1 MAGRRLSPEEQMLWG
16 KVVRTVRPM
25 PGRKISVA
33 PDIPTGDAGRMKRL
47 PITSAVTVSA
57 KPPSKAARH
66 PVDVLDTSWEKR
78 IARGALIPDRS
89 IDLHGHTLDSAH
101 HHLDMALSAAIRSGA
116 RVLLVV
122 TGKPRP
128 ASHAHGEKP
137 RGAIRAE
144 IGHWLAASPYA
155 DSIASIRPAHPRHGG
170 AGAIYVILR
179 RNK

>member
-1 MAGRRLSPEEQMLWG
+1 MAGRRLSPDEQQLWG
-16 KVVRTVRPM
+16 MVVRTVQPI
-25 PGRKISVA
+25 PGRKISATPDA
-33 PDIPTGDAGRMKRL
+33 PSSDEGRARRVSIAS
-47 PITSAVTVSA
+47 PVPVSA
-57 KPPSKAARH
+57 KPSPKAVRR

-78 IARGALIPDRS
+78 IARGALIPDRA
-89 IDLHGHTLDSAH
+89 IDLHGHTLGSAH
-101 HHLDMALSAAIRSGA
+101 HHLDMALSGAVRSGM

-128 ASHAHGEKP
+128 ASPAHGEKR

-170 AGAIYVILR
+170 TGAIYVILR